1 MVSFIDTE
9 NKLIGSLLQSPLE
22 SNSIHQIAQE
32 TGLSYVTVHTIVP
45 KLFRENIIKVEKKGK
60 AHLVSINLEYCPIE
74 KIASALLYQ
83 RIIFLKKHPSFVLFL
98 RDLEE
103 ALANMFYCLLLF
115 GSYAK
120 GSEKG
125 NSDIDLLF
133 IVANGSTIEEYKRK
147 ISSILKLYPTPRKE
161 YTIVS
166 TKTFL
171 EMLDQKYT
179 QGREVLT
186 HSLVLFG
193 AEYYYSMVKS
203 YVRTKG
209 Y

>member
-1 MVSFIDTE
+1 MTSFIDTE
-9 NKLIGSLLQSPLE
+9 NKIIGSLLQSPLE
-22 SNSIHQIAQE
+22 SNSIHQIAQK

-45 KLFRENIIKVEKKGK
+45 KLFRENIIKIEKKGK
-60 AHLVSINLEYCPIE
+60 AHLVSINLEYDFIE
-74 KIASALLYQ
+74 KIASALIYQ
-83 RIIFLKKHPSFVLFL
+83 RIIFLKKYPSFVLFL
-98 RDLEE
+98 RDVEE
-103 ALANMFYCLLLF
+103 ILADKFYCLLLF
-115 GSYAK
+115 GSYAT
-120 GSEKG
+120 GSQKE

-133 IVANGSTIEEYKRK
+133 IVPYESNIEDYKKK
-147 ISSILKLYPTPRKE
+147 ISSALKLHPVPRKE
-161 YTIVS
+161 YSIVS

-171 EMLDQKYT
+171 EMLNQKYT
-179 QGREVLT
+179 VGREILT